1 MFEVDGVVYTLKYNL
16 QKLKTVE
23 TVAGASILG
32 EIAKNNGVLPLNL
45 LEQLFS
51 FGLVEE
57 KTNKAVPQKQ
67 AIEMFEKVVEKNGFL
82 TVNMM
87 IVEKLQA
94 DLGFMF
100 R

>member
-1 MFEVDGVVYTLKYNL
+1 MFEVDGVIYTLKYNL

-32 EIAKNNGVLPLNL
+32 EIAKHNGVLPLNL
-45 LEQLFS
+45 LEQLLS

-57 KTNKAVPQKQ
+57 KTNNAVPQKQ
-67 AIEMFEKVVEKNGFL
+67 AIEMFEKVAEKNGFL
-82 TVNMM
+82 TVNMVV
-87 IVEKLQA
+87 VEKLQA